1 MASSDKKNN
10 RKILAME
17 KERYRRRKNKA
28 YKQDYK
34 LFAEEQIKIRPKDVT
49 QGMIPFKFND
59 AQTLIH
65 EQIEK
70 QLAETGKVRALVL
83 KARQQGISTYCTGR
97 VYWKTNYMPL
107 SRSVVM
113 AHDSATSEALFS
125 MSKDVHANMEAQFR
139 PEIAK
144 SNAKEIIFVDRKK
157 DPETGEEI
165 EEKRGYRLYTA
176 GSPEAGRGTTPT
188 IAHLS
193 EVAFWGFDEKILAGL
208 FQGIPDAPGT
218 EVILESTAN
227 GIAGEFY
234 RLWKTAEK
242 GGNEYIP
249 IFIPWFMTTEY
260 RNDNV
265 PHDFQLSEEEEKY
278 QSLYNLDDAQMYWRR
293 LKIGESGSVKFQ
305 QEYPATAEEAFVA
318 SGVNIFD
325 MDILNKWETELP
337 TKRMRMNYETSY
349 FEENAHGELK
359 VYEFPDFES
368 KFLIAA
374 DVSMGV
380 GQDSSVAV
388 VLSAQ
393 RKVVAVY
400 RDNRI
405 DPSRFG
411 DLLFY
416 LGRYYNNAL
425 LAVESNSIGVAT
437 LARLQQ
443 MKYRN
448 MYYQT
453 DMQKL
458 SNEDGK
464 RPGFRT
470 TSVTRPA
477 IIGLLK
483 NAIKDQVIQIPD
495 AEIVQ
500 ELKEFVIN
508 TNGKAEALPGCHD
521 DMVIATAIALEV
533 YRTHADRLT
542 TNRTAWDSTFTGAN
556 LNDNTQW
563 L

>member
-1 MASSDKKNN
+1 MANNRMKLALAKEAKRRKKN
-10 RKILAME
+10 E
-17 KERYRRRKNKA
+17 EYKA
-28 YKQDYK
+28 NFR

-49 QGMIPFKFND
+49 KGMIPFKFNE

-65 EQIEK
+65 EKIEK
-70 QLAETGKVRALVL
+70 QLEETGKVRALVL

-113 AHDSATSEALFS
+113 AHDSATSEALFN
-125 MSKDVHANMEAQFR
+125 MSKDVHANMDKEYR
-139 PEIAK
+139 PEIGK

-157 DPETGEEI
+157 DPDTGEEI

-208 FQGIPDAPGT
+208 FQGIPDAKGT

-227 GIAGEFY
+227 GISGEFY

-242 GGNEYIP
+242 GLNEYIP
-249 IFIPWFMTTEY
+249 IFIPWFKTTEY

-265 PHDFQLSEEEEKY
+265 PHDFTLTEDEEKY
-278 QSLYNLDDAQMYWRR
+278 KKLHDLDDAQMWWRR

-318 SGVNIFD
+318 SGVNVFD
-325 MDILNKWETELP
+325 MDILNKWVTEP
-337 TKRMRMNYETSY
+337 AVKRMRMNYDTSY

-359 VYEFPDFES
+359 VYDFPDFES

-374 DVSMGV
+374 DVALGV

-388 VLSAQ
+388 VMDSQ

-400 RDNRI
+400 RDSRI
-405 DPSRFG
+405 DPSKFG

-437 LARLQQ
+437 LARLNQ

-448 MYYQT
+448 LYYQT

-458 SNEDGK
+458 ENEEGK
-464 RPGFRT
+464 RPGFKT

-483 NAIKDQVIQIPD
+483 NAVKDGVVQIPD
-495 AEIVQ
+495 EDIIQ
-500 ELKEFVIN
+500 ELKEFVISA
-508 TNGKAEALPGCHD
+508 NGKAEALPGCHD
-521 DMVIATAIALEV
+521 DCVIATAIALEV
-533 YRTHADRLT
+533 YRTHADRLS
-542 TNRTAWDSTFTGAN
+542 TNKTAWDTTFTN
-556 LNDNTQW
+556 TVQDNTQW

>member
-1 MASSDKKNN
+1 MTKENV
-10 RKILAME
+10 RKLALA
-17 KERYRRRKNKA
+17 KEARRRKKNKE
-28 YKQDYK
+28 YKDNYE
-34 LFAEEQIKIRPKDVT
+34 LFANEQIKIRPKDVT
-49 QGMIPFKFND
+49 KGMIAFHFNE
-59 AQTLIH
+59 AQSLIH
-65 EQIEK
+65 KKIET
-70 QLAETGKVRALVL
+70 QLKDTGKVRALVL

-97 VYWKTNYMPL
+97 VYWKTDYMPL

-125 MSKDVHANMEAQFR
+125 MSKDIHANMQKEFK

-144 SNAKEIIFVDRKK
+144 SNAKEIIFVDRKT
-157 DPETGEEI
+157 DPDTGEEI

-188 IAHLS
+188 VAHLS
-193 EVAFWGFDEKILAGL
+193 EVAFWGFDDKILAGL

-227 GIAGEFY
+227 GISGEFY

-242 GGNEYIP
+242 GLNEYIP
-249 IFIPWFMTTEY
+249 IFIPWFMTSEY
-260 RNDNV
+260 RNDLL
-265 PHDFQLSEEEEKY
+265 PPDFVLTEDEEKY
-278 QSLYNLDDAQMYWRR
+278 RELHDLDLPQMYWRR

-318 SGVNIFD
+318 SGVNVFD
-325 MDILNKWETELP
+325 MDILNKMEP
-337 TKRMRMNYETSY
+337 DVPKKFMRMDYESGF
-349 FEENAHGELK
+349 FEENPHGELRLYK
-359 VYEFPDFES
+359 YPSFDG
-368 KFLIAA
+368 KFLVAA
-374 DVSMGV
+374 DVALGV

-388 VLSAQ
+388 VMDSERNICAI
-393 RKVVAVY
+393 Y

-405 DPSRFG
+405 DPTKFG

-425 LAVESNSIGVAT
+425 VAVESNSIGVAT
-437 LARLQQ
+437 IARLSQ

-448 MYYQT
+448 IYYQT
-453 DMQKL
+453 DIQKL
-458 SNEDGK
+458 INEVGK

-483 NAIKDQVIQIPD
+483 NAIKERDVKIPD
-495 AEIVQ
+495 AEIIQ
-500 ELKEFVIN
+500 ELKEFVISN
-508 TNGKAEALPGCHD
+508 NGKAEALPGCHD
-521 DMVIATAIALEV
+521 DTVIAMAIALEV
-533 YRTHADRLT
+533 YRTHADKLT
-542 TNRTAWDSTFTGAN
+542 NSKISFDSSFNNMKQDETH
-556 LNDNTQW
+556 W